1 MKKTIYRRKREGKT
15 NYKKRL
21 TLLLS
26 KRPRLVIRKSLNNM
40 SVQIVKYAE
49 DGDLIVV
56 SANSSELKKFGYTLN
71 TGNLPAA
78 YLTGLL
84 VGKKAKEK
92 KVGEVIAD
100 IGLNTP
106 TKGSKIF
113 AALKG
118 VVDSGLQIPHSPN
131 MFPKENAIKGEN
143 IQKYFE
149 SVKDPKLIQFKK
161 YKKDKKEITK
171 EFEKVKSAI
180 MK

>member
-1 MKKTIYRRKREGKT
+1 MKKTIYRRKKEGKT

-26 KRPRLVIRKSLNNM
+26 RKPRLVIRKSINNM
-40 SVQIVKYAE
+40 SIQIVKYGE
-49 DGDLIVV
+49 DGDKIIVA
-56 SANSSELKKFGYTLN
+56 ANSSELKKLGYTLN

-84 VGKKAKEK
+84 IGKKANKQ

-118 VVDSGLQIPHSPN
+118 VVDSGLKIPHSPD
-131 MFPKENAIKGEN
+131 MFPGENAIKGVQ
-143 IQKYFE
+143 IQKYLENMKE
-149 SVKDPKLIQFKK
+149 SKEIQFKK
-161 YKKDKKEITK
+161 YKSTNVNITE
-171 EFEKVKSAI
+171 EFEKVKNTI

>member
-1 MKKTIYRRKREGKT
+1 MKKTIYRRKKEGKT

-26 KRPRLVIRKSLNNM
+26 KKPRLVIRKSINNM
-40 SVQIVKYAE
+40 SIQIIKYEE
-49 DGDLIVV
+49 DGDKIIVA
-56 SANSSELKKFGYTLN
+56 ANSSELKKLGYTLN
-71 TGNLPAA
+71 PGNLPAA

-84 VGKKAKEK
+84 VGKKANNQKIA
-92 KVGEVIAD
+92 EVVAD

-118 VVDSGLQIPHSPN
+118 VVDSGLKIPHSPD
-131 MFPKENAIKGEN
+131 MFPGEDRIKGIH
-143 IQKYFE
+143 IQKYLENMKE
-149 SVKDPKLIQFKK
+149 SKDIQFKK
-161 YKKDKKEITK
+161 YKNAKADITK
-171 EFEKVKSAI
+171 EFETVKSTI